1 MDHEVLAKALM
12 ELCPGSEWSAGDT
25 YASIVWHK
33 GNGHDKPSESAVN
46 TKVTEITNA
55 KPMVELRRQRD
66 ARLAECDWVVTK
78 ALESGSYDGVSKTLL
93 FERQLASNWKTYRQA
108 LRDLPASASP
118 QLDDNGN
125 LTNVTWPTK
134 PS

>member
-1 MDHEVLAKALM
+1 MSISTMFDALQK
-12 ELCPGSEWSAGDT
+12 LCPGSEWSCDGT
-25 YASIVWHK
+25 YDSIVWVK

-46 TKVTEITNA
+46 AKITEIENA

-78 ALESGSYDGVSKTLL
+78 ALESGSSV
-93 FERQLASNWKTYRQA
+93 ASNWKTYRQQ
-108 LRDLPASASP
+108 LRDLPSSASP
-118 QLDDNGN
+118 QLDSDDN
-125 LTNVTWPTK
+125 LTNVTWPTE

>member
-1 MDHEVLAKALM
+1 MDSNTLAKALL
-12 ELCPGSEWSAGDT
+12 ELCPGSEWSAVDT
-25 YASIVWHK
+25 YDSIVWVK

-46 TKVTEITNA
+46 AKVTEITNA

-78 ALESGSYDGVSKTLL
+78 ALESGSSV
-93 FERQLASNWKTYRQA
+93 ASNWKTYRQA

-118 QLDDNGN
+118 QLDSNEN

>member
-12 ELCPGSEWSAGDT
+12 ELCPGSEGSAGDT

-55 KPMVELRRQRD
+55 KPMTELRRQRD
-66 ARLAECDWVVTK
+66 FKLTATDWVVTK
-78 ALESGSYDGVSKTLL
+78 ALESGSSV
-93 FERQLASNWKTYRQA
+93 ASNWKTYRQA
-108 LRDLPASASP
+108 MRALPASATP
-118 QLDDNGN
+118 H
-125 LTNVTWPTK
+125 
-134 PS
+134 

>member
-1 MDHEVLAKALM
+1 MSIPTMFDALQK
-12 ELCPGSEWSAGDT
+12 LCPGSEWSCDGT
-25 YASIVWHK
+25 YDSIVWVK

-46 TKVTEITNA
+46 AKITEIENA

-66 ARLAECDWVVTK
+66 VKLTDTDWVVTK
-78 ALESGSYDGVSKTLL
+78 ADETNSAVAD
-93 FERQLASNWKTYRQA
+93 NWKTYRQA

-118 QLDDNGN
+118 QLDSNGN

>member
-1 MDHEVLAKALM
+1 MTMPTICDALHALAPNA
-12 ELCPGSEWSAGDT
+12 EWSIDGEQV
-25 YASIVWHK
+25 YSNIIWHK
-33 GNGHDKPSESAVN
+33 GNGYEKPSESAVN
-46 TKVTEITNA
+46 AKIAEIENA

-78 ALESGSYDGVSKTLL
+78 ALESGSSV
-93 FERQLASNWKTYRQA
+93 ASNWKTYRQQ
-108 LRDLPASASP
+108 LRDLPSSASP
-118 QLDDNGN
+118 QLDNDEN

>member
-1 MDHEVLAKALM
+1 MDNITLSKALL
-12 ELCPGSEWSAGDT
+12 ELCPGAEWRAVDT
-25 YASIVWHK
+25 YASIVWVK

-46 TKVTEITNA
+46 AKVTEITNA
-55 KPMVELRRQRD
+55 KPMTELRRQRD

-78 ALESGSYDGVSKTLL
+78 ALESGSSV
-93 FERQLASNWKTYRQA
+93 ASNWKTYRQQ
-108 LRDLPASASP
+108 LRDLPSSASP
-118 QLDDNGN
+118 QLDSNEN

>member
-1 MDHEVLAKALM
+1 MSIPTMFDALQK
-12 ELCPGSEWSAGDT
+12 LCPGSEWSCDGT
-25 YASIVWHK
+25 YDSIVWVK

-46 TKVTEITNA
+46 AKITEIENA
-55 KPMVELRRQRD
+55 KSMVELRRQRD

-78 ALESGSYDGVSKTLL
+78 ALESGSSVAD
-93 FERQLASNWKTYRQA
+93 NWKTYRQQ
-108 LRDLPASASP
+108 LRDLPSSASP
-118 QLDDNGN
+118 QLDSDDN

>member
-1 MDHEVLAKALM
+1 MDNITLSKALL
-12 ELCPGSEWSAGDT
+12 ELCPGSEWSAVDT

-33 GNGHDKPSESAVN
+33 GNGHDKPNESAVN
-46 TKVTEITNA
+46 AKVTEITNA

-78 ALESGSYDGVSKTLL
+78 ALESGSSV
-93 FERQLASNWKTYRQA
+93 ASNWKTYRQQ
-108 LRDLPASASP
+108 LRDLPSSASP
-118 QLDDNGN
+118 QLDSNEN

>member
-1 MDHEVLAKALM
+1 MSIPTMFDALQK
-12 ELCPGSEWSAGDT
+12 LCPGSEWSCDGT
-25 YASIVWHK
+25 YDSIVWVK

-46 TKVTEITNA
+46 AKITEIENA
-55 KPMVELRRQRD
+55 KSMVELRRQRD

-78 ALESGSYDGVSKTLL
+78 ALESGSSV
-93 FERQLASNWKTYRQA
+93 ASNWKTYRQQ
-108 LRDLPASASP
+108 LRDLPSSASP
-118 QLDDNGN
+118 QLDNDEN

>member
-1 MDHEVLAKALM
+1 MITIPIITEALHALAPNA
-12 ELCPGSEWSAGDT
+12 EWSIGGEQV
-25 YASIVWHK
+25 YANITWHK
-33 GNGHDKPSESAVN
+33 MNGADEPSESAVN
-46 TKVTEITNA
+46 AKITELNNA

-66 ARLAECDWVVTK
+66 SKLTATDWVVTK
-78 ALESGSYDGVSKTLL
+78 ADETSGAVS
-93 FERQLASNWKTYRQA
+93 NDWKTYRQA

-125 LTNVTWPTK
+125 LTNVTWPTE

>member
-1 MDHEVLAKALM
+1 M
-12 ELCPGSEWSAGDT
+12 T
-25 YASIVWHK
+25 
-33 GNGHDKPSESAVN
+33 
-46 TKVTEITNA
+46 
-55 KPMVELRRQRD
+55 ELRRQRD
-66 ARLAECDWVVTK
+66 FKLTATDWVVTK
-78 ALESGSYDGVSKTLL
+78 ALESGSSV
-93 FERQLASNWKTYRQA
+93 ASNWKTYRQA

>member
-1 MDHEVLAKALM
+1 MDHEVLPKGLM

-55 KPMVELRRQRD
+55 KPMTELRRQRD
-66 ARLAECDWVVTK
+66 FKLTATDWVVTK
-78 ALESGSYDGVSKTLL
+78 ALESGSSV
-93 FERQLASNWKTYRQA
+93 ASNWKTYRQA

>member
-1 MDHEVLAKALM
+1 MITIPTITEALHALAPNA
-12 ELCPGSEWSAGDT
+12 EWSCGDT
-25 YASIVWHK
+25 YSSIIWHK
-33 GNGHDKPSESAVN
+33 MNGNDEPSESAVN
-46 TKVTEITNA
+46 AKIIEINNA

-66 ARLAECDWVVTK
+66 SKLTATDWVVTK
-78 ALESGSYDGVSKTLL
+78 ADETSGAVS
-93 FERQLASNWKTYRQA
+93 NDWKTYRHA

-125 LTNVTWPTK
+125 LTNVTWPTE

>member
-1 MDHEVLAKALM
+1 MSIPTMFDALQK
-12 ELCPGSEWSAGDT
+12 LCPGSEWSCDGT
-25 YASIVWHK
+25 YDSIVWVK

-46 TKVTEITNA
+46 AKITEIENT
-55 KPMVELRRQRD
+55 KSMVELRRQRD

-78 ALESGSYDGVSKTLL
+78 SLESGSSV
-93 FERQLASNWKTYRQA
+93 ASNWKTYRQQ
-108 LRDLPASASP
+108 LRDLPSSASP
-118 QLDDNGN
+118 QLDSNEN

>member
-1 MDHEVLAKALM
+1 MNSNSLAKALL
-12 ELCPGSEWSAGDT
+12 ELCPNAEWSISGEQV
-25 YASIVWHK
+25 YSNIIWHK
-33 GNGHDKPSESAVN
+33 GNGYEKPSESAVN
-46 TKVTEITNA
+46 AKITEIENA

-66 ARLAECDWVVTK
+66 AKLTATDWVVTK
-78 ALESGSYDGVSKTLL
+78 ADETNSAVAND
-93 FERQLASNWKTYRQA
+93 WKTYRQA

-118 QLDDNGN
+118 QLDSDGN

>member
-1 MDHEVLAKALM
+1 MDSNSLAKALL
-12 ELCPGSEWSAGDT
+12 ELCPGAEWSAVDT
-25 YASIVWHK
+25 YASIVWVK

-46 TKVTEITNA
+46 AKVTEITNA
-55 KPMVELRRQRD
+55 KPMTELRRQRD
-66 ARLAECDWVVTK
+66 FKLTATDWVVTK
-78 ALESGSYDGVSKTLL
+78 ALESGSSV
-93 FERQLASNWKTYRQA
+93 ASNWKTYRQA

>member
-1 MDHEVLAKALM
+1 MSIPTMFDALQK
-12 ELCPGSEWSAGDT
+12 LCPGSEWSCDGT
-25 YASIVWHK
+25 YDSIVWVK

-46 TKVTEITNA
+46 AKITEIENA

-78 ALESGSYDGVSKTLL
+78 ALESGSSV
-93 FERQLASNWKTYRQA
+93 ASNWKTYRQQ
-108 LRDLPASASP
+108 LRDLPSSASP
-118 QLDDNGN
+118 QLDSDDN
-125 LTNVTWPTK
+125 LTNVTWPTE